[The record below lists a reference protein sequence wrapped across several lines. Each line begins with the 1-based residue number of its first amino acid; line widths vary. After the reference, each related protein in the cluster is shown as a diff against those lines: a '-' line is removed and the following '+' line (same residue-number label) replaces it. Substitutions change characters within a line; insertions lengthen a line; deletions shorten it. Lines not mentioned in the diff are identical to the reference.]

1 MNGVGRVESVKN
13 EICMVSG
20 LTGASLSGVV
30 GISSGG
36 RGLVLGFEK
45 DFAQIILF
53 HEYSR
58 VKKGDLVRM
67 EDDLLRI
74 NVGDTLLGRII
85 DPIGQAIDGLGEV
98 SPVHSELHSVEGD
111 ARPIYQRR
119 LISEGLQTG
128 VLTIDSQ
135 IPIGLGQREL
145 FLGERGSGQ
154 SDLAVDIICNQ
165 ARLNT
170 DIVCVYVAIDQET
183 VVAKRR
189 IERIAE
195 AGALSRTVVVL
206 GRASE
211 PASLN
216 YIAPMAGATV
226 AEYFAQQGK
235 KVLIVFDNLTRHAK
249 VYRHLSL
256 LLGRPASREAY
267 PGDIFYLHSRLLE
280 RSGCFNDLAG
290 GGSITALPVVET
302 QTDDVTDFITTN
314 LMSITDGHVLFRQ
327 SLANKGIQP
336 PIDSGFSV
344 SRIGGRAQRKLMRE
358 LSDALKE
365 IAIRYSEIERFLAFG
380 SEITG
385 SAREAYDL
393 GRRLREIFHQ
403 EIGEC
408 YSPIQQVVLMYFI
421 HSKQALNWQVEQMD
435 MIKVQ
440 LIGFLDQPLYK
451 RMMEASLL
459 DMTVADTKVQFTEF
473 FKDFAKA
480 PATTAPAEK
489 HERITAE
496 TETIASILRA
506 DEENIDGK
514 S

>member
-1 MNGVGRVESVKN
+1 
-13 EICMVSG
+13 MVSG

-170 DIVCVYVAIDQET
+170 DI
-183 VVAKRR
+183 
-189 IERIAE
+189 E
-195 AGALSRTVVVL
+195 A
-206 GRASE
+206 
-211 PASLN
+211 P
-216 YIAPMAGATV
+216 
-226 AEYFAQQGK
+226 
-235 KVLIVFDNLTRHAK
+235 D
-249 VYRHLSL
+249 
-256 LLGRPASREAY
+256 
-267 PGDIFYLHSRLLE
+267 
-280 RSGCFNDLAG
+280 
-290 GGSITALPVVET
+290 
-302 QTDDVTDFITTN
+302 
-314 LMSITDGHVLFRQ
+314 
-327 SLANKGIQP
+327 
-336 PIDSGFSV
+336 
-344 SRIGGRAQRKLMRE
+344 
-358 LSDALKE
+358 
-365 IAIRYSEIERFLAFG
+365 
-380 SEITG
+380 
-385 SAREAYDL
+385 
-393 GRRLREIFHQ
+393 
-403 EIGEC
+403 
-408 YSPIQQVVLMYFI
+408 
-421 HSKQALNWQVEQMD
+421 
-435 MIKVQ
+435 
-440 LIGFLDQPLYK
+440 
-451 RMMEASLL
+451 
-459 DMTVADTKVQFTEF
+459 
-473 FKDFAKA
+473 
-480 PATTAPAEK
+480 
-489 HERITAE
+489 
-496 TETIASILRA
+496 
-506 DEENIDGK
+506 
-514 S
+514 